1 MRDHNSEIHLQAVF
15 VEQFSDHLVNVYH
28 KLEAQIM
35 STPGDESRKPL
46 CLVLGAH
53 SSLMALQAALVT
65 VSMAASFGGRME
77 KTLMGK
83 RSNGTPYMMWRN
95 AAPGFAPPCEAW

>member
-1 MRDHNSEIHLQAVF
+1 MP
-15 VEQFSDHLVNVYH
+15 
-28 KLEAQIM
+28 
-35 STPGDESRKPL
+35 TPGDESRKPL

-65 VSMAASFGGRME
+65 ASTAASFGGRME

-83 RSNGTPYMMWRN
+83 KSNGKPYYDVTPN
-95 AAPGFAPPCEAW
+95 FA